1 MMLDSTTIYVLLGK
15 FIIGLLIFFRVSGFL
30 FFAPVFENS
39 GIPIHWKIMFGLMLS
54 LILTT
59 AFWNEQPQIDF
70 HPWVLVFLSLKE
82 LLIGIAIGFSA
93 QLVFYAARFAGG
105 IIDFDMGYHTSVLF
119 DPQQSSPT
127 LIGQLKE
134 LAVLMLFL
142 IINGHHFL
150 IESLM
155 VSMRAVPLTTMS
167 VTESTLQVL
176 VTFATTIF
184 IVAVKISA
192 PLLLALFV
200 VNLALALLARIAPQ
214 TNIFILSFQLKVAVG
229 LLVLFATVPLFV
241 YVAKYSLE
249 SFQDI
254 TLKLLMTLNPGR
266 V

>member
-1 MMLDSTTIYVLLGK
+1 MLDSTTIYVLLGK
-15 FIIGLLIFFRVSGFL
+15 FIIALLIFLRVSGFL
-30 FFAPVFENS
+30 FFAPMFDNS
-39 GIPIHWKIMFGLMLS
+39 GIPVHWKIMFGFLLT

-59 AFWNEQPQIDF
+59 AFWNEQPPIDF

-105 IIDFDMGYHTSVLF
+105 VVDFDMGYNTSILF
-119 DPQQSSPT
+119 DPQQTSPT

-134 LAVLMLFL
+134 LVVLMLFL

-150 IESLM
+150 IESLII
-155 VSMRAVPLTTMS
+155 SMRTVPITTMA
-167 VTESTLQVL
+167 VTESKLKVFITY
-176 VTFATTIF
+176 ATTIF
-184 IVAVKISA
+184 IVAVKIAA

-229 LLVLFATVPLFV
+229 LLILFATVPLFV
-241 YVAKYSLE
+241 YVAKYSLQN
-249 SFQDI
+249 FQDF

>member
-1 MMLDSTTIYVLLGK
+1 MLDSTTIYILLGK
-15 FIIGLLIFFRVSGFL
+15 FIIGILIFFRISGFL
-30 FFAPVFENS
+30 FFAPMFDNS
-39 GIPIHWKIMFGLMLS
+39 GIPVHWKIMFGLLLS

-59 AFWNEQPQIDF
+59 AFWNEQPRIDF

-134 LAVLMLFL
+134 LAILMLFL

-150 IESLM
+150 IESLV
-155 VSMRAVPLTTMS
+155 VSMRAVPLTTMA
-167 VTESTLQVL
+167 VTESTVQVL
-176 VTFATTIF
+176 ITFATTIF

-241 YVAKYSLE
+241 YVAKYSLQ

-254 TLKLLMTLNPGR
+254 TLKLLMTLNSGR

>member
-1 MMLDSTTIYVLLGK
+1 MLDSTTIYVLLGK
-15 FIIGLLIFFRVSGFL
+15 FIIALLIFFRVSGFL

-39 GIPIHWKIMFGLMLS
+39 GIPVHWKIMFGFLLT

-59 AFWNEQPQIDF
+59 AFWTEQPQIDF
-70 HPWVLVFLSLKE
+70 HPWALVFLSLKE
-82 LLIGIAIGFSA
+82 LLIGIALGFSA
-93 QLVFYAARFAGG
+93 QLVFYAVRFAGG

-119 DPQQSSPT
+119 DPQQTSPT
-127 LIGQLKE
+127 LVGQIKE
-134 LAVLMLFL
+134 LAVLMLFF

-155 VSMRAVPLTTMS
+155 VSMRAVPLTTMA
-167 VTESTLQVL
+167 VTESSLRVL
-176 VTFATTIF
+176 TTFATTLF
-184 IVAVKISA
+184 IIAVKISA
-192 PLLLALFV
+192 PVLLALFI

-229 LLVLFATVPLFV
+229 LIVLFVGVPLFV

-249 SFQDI
+249 SFQDF
-254 TLKLLMTLNPGR
+254 TLQLIMTLNPGR